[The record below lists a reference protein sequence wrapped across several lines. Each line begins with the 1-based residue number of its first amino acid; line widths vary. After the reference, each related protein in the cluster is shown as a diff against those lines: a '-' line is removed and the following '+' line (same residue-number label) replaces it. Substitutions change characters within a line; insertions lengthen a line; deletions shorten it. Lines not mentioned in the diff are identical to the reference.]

1 MLKLFLLV
9 DSKSLLPQEP
19 IYWILPHPEG
29 YSAYLAEE
37 TGGTI
42 QAIADGDTPED
53 IAAILSEQDS
63 DDSVDIRVF
72 YDVVEF
78 VSQKL

>member
-9 DSKSLLPQEP
+9 DTKSLLSKEP
-19 IYWILPHPEG
+19 VYWILPHPEG
-29 YSAYLAEE
+29 YSAYLAEN
-37 TGGTI
+37 TGGTM
-42 QAIADGDTPED
+42 QAIAHGHNPED

-63 DDSVDIRVF
+63 DDSVGMRVF

-78 VSQKL
+78 VANI